1 MRSATVVARVGGVS
15 RRRLFRVGGVSR
27 RLLFRVGGVSRRL
40 LSIVASS
47 LALVVG
53 SCSGGEEPFDRA
65 AMLASLGQTVILPT
79 YRDFA
84 ARAGELDAAAI
95 ALCEAPSEAT
105 LASTRAAYGA
115 TREVFAQAEAFAIG
129 PHTDSPRR
137 LAPKVNF
144 WPVRPDL
151 VEAEIVA
158 TTPIDLD
165 ATSSAARG
173 LPALGYLLFGLEGEA
188 AEDAAIVA
196 ALEGRRCEYLRAL
209 TRNLQARADE
219 YELAW
224 SPEGDDFAGQL
235 AEGRGTFASVQA
247 SSGVVFEQLVF
258 TTENVRELKIGK
270 PFGKR
275 DGGVLQLGEQEDRL
289 GRRSLADAHANVRS
303 VQNVWTGRYA
313 DVQGI
318 GVRDWLLARRPA
330 LEPEVAAAFDAVHAA
345 FDALGDRSLD
355 QAIAEDPDGVEAV
368 YQAVKDLQTV
378 LAVDVAQALAV
389 TVTFNPTDGD

>member
-1 MRSATVVARVGGVS
+1 MHGSTRRTAARSMANLA
-15 RRRLFRVGGVSR
+15 
-27 RLLFRVGGVSRRL
+27 
-40 LSIVASS
+40 IASS
-47 LALVVG
+47 ILGLALTIG
-53 SCSGGEEPFDRA
+53 SCSGGAEPFDRA
-65 AMLASLGQTVILPT
+65 AMLGSLGQTVILPT

-84 ARAGELDAAAI
+84 ARAGELETAAST
-95 ALCEAPSEAT
+95 LCGAPSEAT
-105 LASTRAAYGA
+105 LASARDVYAA
-115 TREVFAQAEAFAIG
+115 TREVYARAEAFAIG

-137 LAPKVNF
+137 LSPKVNF
-144 WPVRPDL
+144 WPVRADL
-151 VEAEIVA
+151 VEEQIAA
-158 TTPIDLD
+158 TTSIDLD
-165 ATSSAARG
+165 ATSSSARG
-173 LPALGYLLFGLEGEA
+173 LPAIGYLLFGLDGGA

-209 TRNLQARADE
+209 TAYLKARADE
-219 YELAW
+219 YVLAW
-224 SPEGDDFAGQL
+224 SPDGDDFAGQL

-247 SSGVVFEQLVF
+247 SAGVVFEQLVF

-289 GRRSLADAHANVRS
+289 GGRSLADAHANVRS

-355 QAIAEDPDGVEAV
+355 QAIAEDPEGVEAV